1 MDTLSGEPASLAE
14 HRGEV
19 TVVSF
24 WATWCEPCKKE
35 LNDLAQLMQDD
46 PSLAKVRV
54 LAIATDAPET
64 LPEVR
69 KTVEK
74 YQWPFIV
81 PLDPEGSLMSRLNPR
96 GATPFQSS
104 WIKKEKKPTSTRA
117 INRAIW
123 KPTAATFLAFK
134 ANQAGASERE
144 RPGSPLAHFNLPG
157 LDGET
162 VRSDAYTEFAYD
174 HFLLGNV
181 V

>member
-1 MDTLSGEPASLAE
+1 MLQGFTLDTLSGEPASLAD

-96 GATPFQSS
+96 
-104 WIKKEKKPTSTRA
+104 R
-117 INRAIW
+117 N
-123 KPTAATFLAFK
+123 
-134 ANQAGASERE
+134 
-144 RPGSPLAHFNLPG
+144 PLFNLRG
-157 LDGET
+157 
-162 VRSDAYTEFAYD
+162 
-174 HFLLGNV
+174 
-181 V
+181 